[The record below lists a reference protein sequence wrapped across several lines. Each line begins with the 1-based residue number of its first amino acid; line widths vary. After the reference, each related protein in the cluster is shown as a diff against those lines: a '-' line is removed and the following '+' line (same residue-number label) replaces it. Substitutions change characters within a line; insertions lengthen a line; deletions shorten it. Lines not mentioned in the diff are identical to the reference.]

1 MPTSRAVT
9 VVGLVLG
16 LSLAPAA
23 ANAAEAAS
31 SEAGAYFRDCEAC
44 PELVRVPPGSFLM
57 GSVPEETERAQLPE
71 ARARAEHGVVRVEI
85 PYAFA
90 IGRYELTIAEFAVFA
105 EETGFESQGGCFEML
120 ASKAWQLNAEA
131 SWRDPGYAVTDRH
144 PAACLNSRE
153 YQLYLDWLSQ
163 KTGQRYRMPS
173 EAEWEYAARLGS
185 EEVRI
190 WQPEDADACRHLNG
204 ADAQFRQAFTDDW
217 LTFACDDGYPI
228 TAPVGTYA
236 PNGIGMYDVFGNTA
250 EVTLDCFVNGHA
262 GAPTDGSP
270 RAAEP
275 CPVLVYKGGSWAAEP
290 GFMRPAFR
298 VAATPDVH
306 GNGWGLRVVRELD

>member
-1 MPTSRAVT
+1 MGS
-9 VVGLVLG
+9 G
-16 LSLAPAA
+16 LSHPDVLKANRNAQVSAA
-23 ANAAEAAS
+23 KLVSYAE
-31 SEAGAYFRDCEAC
+31 R
-44 PELVRVPPGSFLM
+44 
-57 GSVPEETERAQLPE
+57 T
-71 ARARAEHGVVRVEI
+71 
-85 PYAFA
+85 
-90 IGRYELTIAEFAVFA
+90 GRPDE
-105 EETGFESQGGCFEML
+105 
-120 ASKAWQLNAEA
+120 
-131 SWRDPGYAVTDRH
+131 
-144 PAACLNSRE
+144 
-153 YQLYLDWLSQ
+153 
-163 KTGQRYRMPS
+163 
-173 EAEWEYAARLGS
+173 ARLG
-185 EEVRI
+185 VMDVI
-190 WQPEDADACRHLNG
+190 
-204 ADAQFRQAFTDDW
+204 RQAFTDDW